1 MLEATKKQ
9 NSENPLLE
17 RTIAE
22 SDFLSWAY
30 SRFFVTGNEKLFRDC
45 YAYYFDTK
53 VAVLNLRKKIS
64 RTETNKKLDLL
75 QAERIKQQN
84 QSKYISSLT
93 KDGDLCGTAKL
104 SKEIISK
111 AHEILSS
118 DSAGTASVADSEVE
132 DLKVHLLAELAAMR
146 DHLLNEDAGSVFK
159 EDADS
164 VSRLINSIDSDN
176 YEEALSAEKI
186 DIIRKIISR
195 NKSNP
200 LISARLRV
208 FIQVVDSIPLLDL
221 SAQLQSVKKAGELTE
236 DKKQKLKAKLTKIE
250 LDLKPNTVDMSYF
263 FFVGLVYTMV
273 FAMIFFESFGV
284 SVLIS
289 IMLGVMPAL
298 VATFIAITI
307 SKIKNHIDSNKLFN
321 VLLFICIFSMFVFIV
336 LDLLLLGLTYKLILS
351 LVATIIAYNALN
363 IVEIIIK
370 NLLPG
375 IVFVALSF
383 IKDLVRELSLILCFG
398 LIFDLCFK
406 LDSKHNKISIPELS
420 FIKNCAS
427 SLIMFEVFLSVAVAQ
442 SNIVCIW
449 LAPIIGS
456 SLIYNVLFLILFCFV
471 CYQETSS
478 HTPITL
484 PHWHTKFVEAVAKSF
499 DSIYNVIERHID
511 KSVTIADDI
520 FFAYSR
526 NIPEII
532 TSKSGYALRILKAV
546 IDLIFLPIFAVLYP
560 ICKAAQNLGRNMEN
574 VVSSHPII
582 VATFFVATAVLCAAF
597 ASPIQLYL
605 FGSIIMA
612 GSPAMNIMFGAI
624 SGFVHTLFGANVYV
638 ATNEY
643 VAPCLASAITA
654 SCKTFSS
661 LYDGMKSCCFGK
673 SDKPAAAL

>member
-1 MLEATKKQ
+1 MPVITD
-9 NSENPLLE
+9 NSFLE

-45 YAYYFDTK
+45 YAYYFATK
-53 VAVLNLRKKIS
+53 IAVLNLRKKIS

-75 QAERIKQQN
+75 KAELIKQQD
-84 QSKYISSLT
+84 QSPHISSLT
-93 KDGDLCGTAKL
+93 KAGELCRTAKL
-104 SKEIISK
+104 AKEIISK

-118 DSAGTASVADSEVE
+118 DSAGTASVAGLEVE
-132 DLKVHLLAELAAMR
+132 YLKAQLLAELAAMR
-146 DHLLNEDAGSVFK
+146 DHLLNEDAGSVSK
-159 EDADS
+159 EYADS

-176 YEEALSAEKI
+176 YEEDLSAEKI
-186 DIIRKIISR
+186 DIIRKTISR

-221 SAQLQSVKKAGELTE
+221 SAQLQSVKKSGELTE

-250 LDLKPNTVDMSYF
+250 LDLKPNTVDMIYF
-263 FFVGLVYTMV
+263 FIVGFFYTMV

-284 SVLIS
+284 SILIS
-289 IMLGVMPAL
+289 SVLGVMPAL

-321 VLLFICIFSMFVFIV
+321 VLLFICIFSMFVFIS
-336 LDLLLLGLTYKLILS
+336 LDLLLLDLTYKLILS

-375 IVFVALSF
+375 IAFVALSF
-383 IKDLVRELSLILCFG
+383 IKDLVRELSLILCFCP
-398 LIFDLCFK
+398 IFDLCFK
-406 LDSKHNKISIPELS
+406 LESKQNKISIPELS

-427 SLIMFEVFLSVAVAQ
+427 SLIMFGVSLSAAVEP
-442 SNIVCIW
+442 SNIVCIF
-449 LAPIIGS
+449 LEPIIGS

-471 CYQETSS
+471 FYQVTSS
-478 HTPITL
+478 HTSINL

-511 KSVTIADDI
+511 KSATIVDDI
-520 FFAYSR
+520 
-526 NIPEII
+526 
-532 TSKSGYALRILKAV
+532 
-546 IDLIFLPIFAVLYP
+546 LPIFAVLYP

-643 VAPCLASAITA
+643 VAPCLSSAITA

-673 SDKPAAAL
+673 SDKPTAAL